1 MPPHIS
7 YPYTGRLILRLSQAV
22 TDQLEARARNHQADL
37 ENLEQL
43 AAAEI
48 DLGNLPGLLPSGLV
62 NFPVVQGFP
71 LLRVMELENRA
82 RRSPFPPIHRLGGY
96 FVLDP
101 RRALTLIQSE
111 RLLADLKAFATT
123 DQQVA
128 DHVYREPDL
137 REPTG
142 WAVDPSDDDY
152 FPQQGYLKGGVL
164 GPHANWG
171 INADCSAVWG
181 LYDGN
186 GIGLV
191 DFEVTWNVGHEDL
204 PAAVHPLYNIN
215 QFNPA
220 KFDYGDH
227 GTAVLGIVLG
237 QDNAKGVVG
246 VAPKGTLKRLVSRIK
261 SQTDEWDVVG
271 ALLAALDPGVMNL
284 GDVLLVEVETVV
296 GNPLLGCPIEI
307 VDHWFDA
314 VRLVVGNG
322 MVVVEA
328 AGNGYFDQYNNKIG
342 RNLDELALDWT
353 DAPPWR
359 SLNRNSPSF
368 LDSGAIMVS
377 ACGSAV
383 IPPASHRRLPYA
395 CYGSRVDCYAWG
407 ENVFT
412 AAGWNDVTGPSPGD
426 YNSWYTDNFGG
437 TSSASAIIAGAALLV
452 QQMHKQTRGWC
463 LTPAQVR
470 LLLSDPTS
478 GVQIINTTGETL
490 RGVMPD
496 LARVAAKIS
505 AIPDIFIRDSL
516 QDVGAVPNSLVY
528 QSPDIILRSA
538 PSNNPSNEFGDGS
551 LSATQLEPND
561 PVRPGLPNYIYV
573 RMRNRTSVAAAGA
586 RAKVYW
592 SEASSLVAPVH
603 WHLIDQT
610 NSINVPGGGSLAV
623 ASLPA
628 WIPAAGELPVSGHG
642 CLVAVLEHE
651 LDPAPPLIPPTDPE
665 TDAPTSWQTFLD
677 YAGRN
682 NNVAWRNFFI
692 LEPSAAGATQASFVL
707 RGAGDHPRRFTIE
720 LSITLPPDSRVWWE
734 VPKSLAVL
742 LRGAPGF
749 AVQKVERTPD
759 GSRFLIGRRILRI
772 DEIELDPCAAYQ
784 CALQV
789 QVPRGAIPDGSR
801 VTIRQFYK
809 RTEVG
814 RITWDLRREEPLV
827 G

>member
-1 MPPHIS
+1 
-7 YPYTGRLILRLSQAV
+7 
-22 TDQLEARARNHQADL
+22 
-37 ENLEQL
+37 
-43 AAAEI
+43 
-48 DLGNLPGLLPSGLV
+48 
-62 NFPVVQGFP
+62 
-71 LLRVMELENRA
+71 MELEDRA

-328 AGNGYFDQYNNKIG
+328 AGARIGLDRCSSLAQSQSEQPELPRFGSNNGVSVRIG
-342 RNLDELALDWT
+342 RD
-353 DAPPWR
+353 PP
-359 SLNRNSPSF
+359 SLT
-368 LDSGAIMVS
+368 
-377 ACGSAV
+377 
-383 IPPASHRRLPYA
+383 PPAPLCLLWITGGLLRLGRECLHCRRLER
-395 CYGSRVDCYAWG
+395 CDR
-407 ENVFT
+407 
-412 AAGWNDVTGPSPGD
+412 
-426 YNSWYTDNFGG
+426 
-437 TSSASAIIAGAALLV
+437 
-452 QQMHKQTRGWC
+452 
-463 LTPAQVR
+463 
-470 LLLSDPTS
+470 
-478 GVQIINTTGETL
+478 
-490 RGVMPD
+490 
-496 LARVAAKIS
+496 
-505 AIPDIFIRDSL
+505 
-516 QDVGAVPNSLVY
+516 AVPRRLQQLVH
-528 QSPDIILRSA
+528 R
-538 PSNNPSNEFGDGS
+538 
-551 LSATQLEPND
+551 
-561 PVRPGLPNYIYV
+561 
-573 RMRNRTSVAAAGA
+573 
-586 RAKVYW
+586 
-592 SEASSLVAPVH
+592 
-603 WHLIDQT
+603 
-610 NSINVPGGGSLAV
+610 
-623 ASLPA
+623 
-628 WIPAAGELPVSGHG
+628 
-642 CLVAVLEHE
+642 
-651 LDPAPPLIPPTDPE
+651 
-665 TDAPTSWQTFLD
+665 
-677 YAGRN
+677 
-682 NNVAWRNFFI
+682 
-692 LEPSAAGATQASFVL
+692 
-707 RGAGDHPRRFTIE
+707 
-720 LSITLPPDSRVWWE
+720 
-734 VPKSLAVL
+734 
-742 LRGAPGF
+742 
-749 AVQKVERTPD
+749 
-759 GSRFLIGRRILRI
+759 
-772 DEIELDPCAAYQ
+772 
-784 CALQV
+784 
-789 QVPRGAIPDGSR
+789 
-801 VTIRQFYK
+801 
-809 RTEVG
+809 
-814 RITWDLRREEPLV
+814 
-827 G
+827 